1 MNESAV
7 CCTCFEEKDWKQWTY
22 FLWLIQGLKLGCIN
36 IWLVST
42 KLTCAAISQIN
53 INIIADERALF
64 KDPEKTLQDKNL
76 SIFFYFNLTAFRSIV
91 IFIFWINLDIL

>member
-36 IWLVST
+36 I
-42 KLTCAAISQIN
+42 
-53 INIIADERALF
+53 
-64 KDPEKTLQDKNL
+64 
-76 SIFFYFNLTAFRSIV
+76 
-91 IFIFWINLDIL
+91 